1 MKRKCVTS
9 FLLAMLLPAISYSS
23 QAQGPLQNAAPNLGG
38 TSWQLVKFRGSD
50 NTTQI
55 PDDKTKYTIA
65 FATDGRVSV
74 RIDCNRGMGS
84 WKSSGPNQLQFSPL
98 ALTKVACPAGSLY
111 DRIAK
116 DWGFV
121 RSYEI
126 KDGHLFL
133 SLAADRGVY
142 EFEPNTSSRGQ

>member
-9 FLLAMLLPAISYSS
+9 FLLAMLLAAISCSS
-23 QAQGPLQNAAPNLGG
+23 QAQGVLQNAAPNLGG

-50 NTTQI
+50 DRI
-55 PDDKTKYTIA
+55 LMPDDKAKYTIA
-65 FATDGRVSV
+65 FATDGRVRV

-121 RSYEI
+121 RSYDI

-133 SLAADRGVY
+133 SLMADGGVY
-142 EFEPNTSSRGQ
+142 EFEPSASSRGQ

>member
-1 MKRKCVTS
+1 
-9 FLLAMLLPAISYSS
+9 MLLPAISYSS

-50 NTTQI
+50 DTTQI

-65 FATDGRVSV
+65 FGTDGRVSV

-98 ALTKVACPAGSLY
+98 ALTKVACPTGSLY
-111 DRIAK
+111 DRMAK
-116 DWGFV
+116 DWAIV
-121 RSYEI
+121 RSYDI
-126 KDGHLFL
+126 KDGHLLL